1 MKVSIRHI
9 SLVSLGR
16 FGCVLGIVVAFL
28 PGLACG
34 LVGLGSAHLARNW
47 LENWQD
53 LTITLLGQEVVRVDL
68 VQLLGLGRLLETLW
82 IVDAASVSLA
92 TLVVLGL
99 ALILGVL
106 LAAVVMLGGLT
117 FNLLSRATGGLVV
130 DIVAAPGQDAG
141 EPDSDPPPAKG

>member
-1 MKVSIRHI
+1 MKVAIRHI

-47 LENWQD
+47 LESWQD

-68 VQLLGLGRLLETLW
+68 VQLLGLGRLLEALW
-82 IVDAASVSLA
+82 IVDAASAPLA
-92 TLVVLGL
+92 ALLTLSL
-99 ALILGVL
+99 ALILGAL
-106 LAAVVMLGGLT
+106 LASIVMLGGLT
-117 FNLLSRATGGLVV
+117 YNLLSHATGGLVV
-130 DIVAAPGQDAG
+130 DLAAVPGQETEELDDG
-141 EPDSDPPPAKG
+141 PPPAAD